1 VTAKL
6 VLTDTAARVGVLISR
21 LKLCT
26 LSILLLAIAGC
37 ETPIVYQSSQD
48 RAAITAAIAK
58 ETPGNYF
65 IGRRF
70 YKVDYKMWGWVRK
83 PGEPWKQSQLVM
95 FNEQK
100 KLAPDREQKKI
111 GSDNNYEYKL
121 HGYLSGEKVYEPA
134 SDSFYPEFVLTS
146 LTLISTNAP
155 LIFPDHRS
163 IDPAVRLIGPPQY

>member
-1 VTAKL
+1 
-6 VLTDTAARVGVLISR
+6 
-21 LKLCT
+21 
-26 LSILLLAIAGC
+26 
-37 ETPIVYQSSQD
+37 
-48 RAAITAAIAK
+48 
-58 ETPGNYF
+58 
-65 IGRRF
+65 
-70 YKVDYKMWGWVRK
+70 

-121 HGYLSGEKVYEPA
+121 NGYLSGEKVYEPA

-163 IDPAVRLIGPPQY
+163 IDPAVRIIGPPQY

>member
-1 VTAKL
+1 VTVKL
-6 VLTDTAARVGVLISR
+6 VLTHTVARVAGLIPS

-26 LSILLLAIAGC
+26 LGILLLAIAGC
-37 ETPIVYQSSQD
+37 ETPIIYQSSQD
-48 RAAITAAIAK
+48 RAIITAAIAK
-58 ETPGNYF
+58 EAPGNYF

-100 KLAPDREQKKI
+100 KLAPDREQNTI

-121 HGYLSGEKVYEPA
+121 NGYFSGEKVYEPA
-134 SDSFYPEFVLTS
+134 SDRFYSEFVLKS
-146 LTLISTNAP
+146 STLISTNAP
-155 LIFPDHRS
+155 LIFPDQRS
-163 IDPAVRLIGPPQY
+163 IDPAIRLIGPPQY